1 MDLTP
6 MHKRVIALDVH
17 QARITACAVVEHDDG
32 RVEVT
37 KREFGAF
44 KRDRRALA
52 QWSLEIGPEVVVME
66 STGVYWKSPYA
77 ALEARKNPQRQRL
90 GAPAVVRV
98 RAGSGSNEMCLEGQ
112 I

>member
-17 QARITACAVVEHDDG
+17 QAKITACAVVEHDDG

-37 KREFGAF
+37 RRDFGAF

-52 QWSLEIGPEVVVME
+52 QWSLEIAPKWWSWRARGC
-66 STGVYWKSPYA
+66 TGR
-77 ALEARKNPQRQRL
+77 ARLRRWRP
-90 GAPAVVRV
+90 
-98 RAGSGSNEMCLEGQ
+98 
-112 I
+112 

>member
-17 QARITACAVVEHDDG
+17 QAKITACAVVEHDDG

-37 KREFGAF
+37 KRDFGAF

-52 QWSLEIGPEVVVME
+52 Q
-66 STGVYWKSPYA
+66 
-77 ALEARKNPQRQRL
+77 
-90 GAPAVVRV
+90 
-98 RAGSGSNEMCLEGQ
+98 
-112 I
+112 